1 MGAER
6 IPIVPLRQLTSAV
19 SHDVDHHRR
28 LSPLPPMHSN
38 LTVTE
43 IFLIA
48 LAIIFT
54 IPYQTWRIAK
64 TDDYALL
71 LMAVAST
78 MLTVPVVTPKL
89 QRLQRIVSQ
98 AA

>member
-1 MGAER
+1 
-6 IPIVPLRQLTSAV
+6 
-19 SHDVDHHRR
+19 
-28 LSPLPPMHSN
+28 MHSN